1 MYLQS
6 AEFRKM
12 KISDKDVLGIR
23 ISAKAALITFTEIIT
38 SALSSCSYNISCHDP
53 HFIAQSPDAT
63 VMAVRMAL
71 LLSHGQAT
79 IERGFSVNEEV
90 VIENQQTKSL
100 IARHLIKDHIIQA
113 GGILQVSITKQI
125 MISVRSARSRYLAD
139 KKECEVKERAQM
151 KRKTELDAIE
161 ELRMKTKR
169 LISDIDALHISVKKY
184 AEKCETTGDL
194 TYIAKSN
201 SLRRTADEKE
211 EELKQIF
218 MRMRLPN
225 VLTTDNSSE
234 FRNKLNAAM
243 LKKLGIRHS
252 FITPYHPQSNGLD
265 ERYNQTLQSML
276 SKAVMGHKE
285 MWDEFIDSAVFAY
298 NTSTHESTTYS
309 PFEVMFGRKAR
320 LPVEADLRPIPS
332 NYDSRLAHAPNT
344 SNQMAKVAKERQEI
358 LKDVKR
364 NILAAQAKQKQHY
377 DAKHT
382 RAKLFDVGVQVLKKD
397 FLRKKRKGGK
407 LDPRSSVAN
416 PSDCVKRVNGAHL
429 KAFHSQ
435 SIHTQSLRSFLTPS
449 LESVFIP
456 TFQSAFAHSLHQ
468 STPQHTAFQSVYTT
482 AFQSVYTTAF
492 QSVYTTAFQSV
503 YTTAFHQFLPKSPHQ
518 SSSHLSK
525 VISST
530 ISSASGCPSNII
542 QVPLSC
548 DDNETECSGAC
559 VLHYKAAEDDEEFD
573 ETSLRLKEGEY
584 ALSKDITVCLWLEYR
599 SLNGRTPLRDVSG
612 GDFVIINEE
621 LHGEF
626 DEFRSKVYAYVDKEY
641 SIVELLQVAMDIVGP
656 LPRTKSGNRYILV
669 MSDYATRYPEAVPVK
684 AIDAEHIAEEL
695 VKIFARVGIPEEILT
710 DQGSNFTSQLLAE
723 MYQLLHVHPIQTT
736 PYHPQT
742 DGLVER
748 FNKTLKEM
756 LRKDKLA
763 TMAEMVKGTLERA
776 QQKQKLWYDQNAR
789 QRELKPGDLVLVLLP
804 TSSSS
809 LTAQWKGPYPV
820 LHKASSVNYVVDMHD
835 TRKRERTFHINML
848 KKWNTPTYG
857 NYWADVDDEE
867 SSEDDIPEWRGSEK
881 GEPTVGDQLSAVQKS
896 QLNKV
901 DGTPSDYHRDK
912 ASQTT
917 TIPVTS
923 RLPRPG
929 RKGDKGDARAGVIE
943 PSSSEWASPIVLVGK
958 KDGTLRFCIDYRRLN
973 SESLADA
980 YPMPRIDDL
989 IDRLGKAR
997 YISTLD
1003 LTRGYWQVPMAKA
1016 SRHLTAFTT
1025 PFGLFQFRVMPF
1037 GLQGAPATF
1046 QRLMDKVLQGLED
1059 YAAAYIDNLVIHST
1073 TWEEHLTQ
1081 IQTVFQRLRLVGL
1094 TSAKPQKCQLRC
1106 VYLGHVVGSGL
1117 VQPERSKMQG
1127 VESFPTPTT
1136 KKQVRCFLGMTG
1148 YYRKFI
1154 PDYAS
1159 IAAPL
1164 TDLTKNAAPNQVV
1177 WTDRCEGSFQ
1187 KLKSLLCREPALHSP
1202 DFTKEFVLQTDAS
1215 DVGVGAVLSQL
1226 DEEGADHPVAYYS
1239 RKLLAREQ
1247 KYATIE
1253 KECLA
1258 IKLATQAFRVYLL
1271 GRPFIIQTDHRA
1283 LEWLDRLRENNAKL
1297 SRWSIALQPFKFQVR
1312 HRPGKDNGNA
1322 DCLSRLP
1329 TE

>member
-1 MYLQS
+1 MELFAKMVESKKAESSSGASSRAADGELRVVKLADRDDIESYLTTFERLMSAYNILKDRWIFKLAPQLSGKAQQAYAALTTEDALEYDGVKAAILRRYDITEETYRQRFREITKNVVESHRDVSIRLGDLANKWLKGLTTVEQVKEAIVLEQLLYTLGPSVRVWVKERKPKTALEAGQLADDYSEARKQTAKESRPGVDLASPASSEKPTRHDQEQPDKEEGDKRSAKERHYSRSGYRNKDHHSHVTCYNCGRQGHFASRCPEKAMYCGDSL
-6 AEFRKM
+6 RH
-12 KISDKDVLGIR
+12 
-23 ISAKAALITFTEIIT
+23 KAALQKAGVVEGQIVEDIVLDTGCSKTLIHH
-38 SALSSCSYNISCHDP
+38 ALVPRKKMLQGEAVTIRCAHGDNALYPLAMVDLVVDGVP
-53 HFIAQSPDAT
+53 LT
-63 VMAVRMAL
+63 VEAAVSKTLPVSVLLGTDVPELVRFLRTDSKDSRNFGGCEAL
-71 LLSHGQAT
+71 MMVT
-79 IERGFSVNEEV
+79 R
-90 VIENQQTKSL
+90 
-100 IARHLIKDHIIQA
+100 A
-113 GGILQVSITKQI
+113 G
-125 MISVRSARSRYLAD
+125 A
-139 KKECEVKERAQM
+139 KKRE
-151 KRKTELDAIE
+151 
-161 ELRMKTKR
+161 
-169 LISDIDALHISVKKY
+169 
-184 AEKCETTGDL
+184 AEKE
-194 TYIAKSN
+194 IQ
-201 SLRRTADEKE
+201 RQKE
-211 EELKQIF
+211 EESEVRPTPIASELAEEVQ
-218 MRMRLPN
+218 REEELPIEVN
-225 VLTTDNSSE
+225 PELCS
-234 FRNKLNAAM
+234 
-243 LKKLGIRHS
+243 
-252 FITPYHPQSNGLD
+252 LD
-265 ERYNQTLQSML
+265 EELFSGGRPRVKLTRSQKRMQRRQHQRDIPVGALDM
-276 SKAVMGHKE
+276 
-285 MWDEFIDSAVFAY
+285 SAV
-298 NTSTHESTTYS
+298 ELQ
-309 PFEVMFGRKAR
+309 K
-320 LPVEADLRPIPS
+320 L
-332 NYDSRLAHAPNT
+332 
-344 SNQMAKVAKERQEI
+344 QE
-358 LKDVKR
+358 
-364 NILAAQAKQKQHY
+364 
-377 DAKHT
+377 T
-382 RAKLFDVGVQVLKKD
+382 
-397 FLRKKRKGGK
+397 
-407 LDPRSSVAN
+407 
-416 PSDCVKRVNGAHL
+416 
-429 KAFHSQ
+429 
-435 SIHTQSLRSFLTPS
+435 
-449 LESVFIP
+449 
-456 TFQSAFAHSLHQ
+456 LH
-468 STPQHTAFQSVYTT
+468 
-482 AFQSVYTTAF
+482 
-492 QSVYTTAFQSV
+492 
-503 YTTAFHQFLPKSPHQ
+503 
-518 SSSHLSK
+518 
-525 VISST
+525 
-530 ISSASGCPSNII
+530 
-542 QVPLSC
+542 
-548 DDNETECSGAC
+548 
-559 VLHYKAAEDDEEFD
+559 
-573 ETSLRLKEGEY
+573 
-584 ALSKDITVCLWLEYR
+584 W
-599 SLNGRTPLRDVSG
+599 LRDV
-612 GDFVIINEE
+612 EE
-621 LHGEF
+621 FCKCCRICQKASRLKGSKAPLIPLPIVTEP
-626 DEFRSKVYAYVDKEY
+626 FRR
-641 SIVELLQVAMDIVGP
+641 VAMDIVGP

-723 MYQLLHVHPIQTT
+723 IYQLLHVHPIRTT

-756 LRKDKLA
+756 LRKVAADDGANWDKWVPYLLFAYREVPQDSTGFSPFELLYGRAVRGPLDTLKESWKEPTKCGDNVVSYVLAMQDKLA
-763 TMAEMVKGTLERA
+763 TMAEMVKGNLERA

-901 DGTPSDYHRDK
+901 LETFSDVMSSIPGRTTEMEH
-912 ASQTT
+912 QVTT
-917 TIPVTS
+917 TGTS
-923 RLPRPG
+923 PEIKEMLV
-929 RKGDKGDARAGVIE
+929 AGVIE

-1059 YAAAYIDNLVIHST
+1059 YAAAYIDDLVIHST

-1081 IQTVFQRLRLVGL
+1081 IQTVFQRLRLAGL
-1094 TSAKPQKCQLRC
+1094 TAKPQKCQLGMSRC

-1187 KLKSLLCREPALHSP
+1187 KLKSLLCREPVLRSP

>member
-1 MYLQS
+1 MTTRSGRKYNSVVAQPQGETADMGETSEAIAAMQELFRNLLDERKKREEEEARRREQERLEREEERKRLEAQWERERQEHIAEKEQLRAQMELFAKMVESKKAESSSGASSRAADGELRVVKLADRDDIEAYLTTFERLMS
-6 AEFRKM
+6 AYN
-12 KISDKDVLGIR
+12 IPKDRWIFKLAPQLSGKAQQAYAALTTEDALEYDGV
-23 ISAKAALITFTEIIT
+23 KAAILRRYDITEETYRQRFREIT
-38 SALSSCSYNISCHDP
+38 KN
-53 HFIAQSPDAT
+53 
-63 VMAVRMAL
+63 VVE
-71 LLSHGQAT
+71 SH
-79 IERGFSVNEEV
+79 R
-90 VIENQQTKSL
+90 
-100 IARHLIKDHIIQA
+100 D
-113 GGILQVSITKQI
+113 VSIRLGDLANKWLKGLTTVEQVKEAIVLEQLLYTLGP
-125 MISVRSARSRYLAD
+125 SVRVW
-139 KKECEVKERAQM
+139 VKERKPKTALEAGQLADDYSEARKQTAKESRPGVDLASPASSEKPTRHDQEQPDKEEGDKRSAKEWHYSRSGYQNKDHHSHVTCYNCALQKAGVVEEQM
-151 KRKTELDAIE
+151 VEDIVLDTGCSKTLIHHALVPRKKMLQGEAVTIRTDSKDSRNFGGCEALMMVTRAGAKKRE
-161 ELRMKTKR
+161 
-169 LISDIDALHISVKKY
+169 
-184 AEKCETTGDL
+184 AEKE
-194 TYIAKSN
+194 IQ
-201 SLRRTADEKE
+201 RQKE
-211 EELKQIF
+211 EESEVRPTPIASELAEEVQ
-218 MRMRLPN
+218 REEELPIEVN
-225 VLTTDNSSE
+225 PELCS
-234 FRNKLNAAM
+234 
-243 LKKLGIRHS
+243 
-252 FITPYHPQSNGLD
+252 LD
-265 ERYNQTLQSML
+265 EELFSGGRPRVKLTRSQKRMQRRQHQRDIPVGALDMSAVELQKLQETDPSLAQVRSMCGTRKPQESESHYL
-276 SKAVMGHKE
+276 NSEGLLFRRWIQRRGKPESAVEQLVLPTQCRKAV
-285 MWDEFIDSAVFAY
+285 
-298 NTSTHESTTYS
+298 
-309 PFEVMFGRKAR
+309 
-320 LPVEADLRPIPS
+320 LQ
-332 NYDSRLAHAPNT
+332 LAHEVP
-344 SNQMAKVAKERQEI
+344 
-358 LKDVKR
+358 
-364 NILAAQAKQKQHY
+364 LAAHLGKNKTAKRILRRFY
-377 DAKHT
+377 WPT
-382 RAKLFDVGVQVLKKD
+382 LYRDV
-397 FLRKKRKGGK
+397 
-407 LDPRSSVAN
+407 
-416 PSDCVKRVNGAHL
+416 
-429 KAFHSQ
+429 
-435 SIHTQSLRSFLTPS
+435 
-449 LESVFIP
+449 
-456 TFQSAFAHSLHQ
+456 
-468 STPQHTAFQSVYTT
+468 
-482 AFQSVYTTAF
+482 
-492 QSVYTTAFQSV
+492 
-503 YTTAFHQFLPKSPHQ
+503 
-518 SSSHLSK
+518 
-525 VISST
+525 
-530 ISSASGCPSNII
+530 
-542 QVPLSC
+542 
-548 DDNETECSGAC
+548 
-559 VLHYKAAEDDEEFD
+559 EEFCKCCRICQKV
-573 ETSLRLKEGEY
+573 SRLKE
-584 ALSKDITVCLWLEYR
+584 SKA
-599 SLNGRTPLRDVSG
+599 PLIPLPIVT
-612 GDFVIINEE
+612 EP
-621 LHGEF
+621 
-626 DEFRSKVYAYVDKEY
+626 FRR
-641 SIVELLQVAMDIVGP
+641 VAMYIVGP

-723 MYQLLHVHPIQTT
+723 IYQLLHVHPIRTT

-756 LRKDKLA
+756 LRKVAADDGANWDKWVPYLLFAYREVPQDSTGQVA
-763 TMAEMVKGTLERA
+763 TMAEMVKGNLERA
-776 QQKQKLWYDQNAR
+776 QQRQKLWYDQNAR

-809 LTAQWKGPYPV
+809 LTAQWKRPYPV

-867 SSEDDIPEWRGSEK
+867 SSEDDIPVESIPGRTTEM
-881 GEPTVGDQLSAVQKS
+881 EHQV
-896 QLNKV
+896 
-901 DGTPSDYHRDK
+901 
-912 ASQTT
+912 T
-917 TIPVTS
+917 TIGTRPVRVPPY
-923 RLPRPG
+923 RLPHAYRDLVE
-929 RKGDKGDARAGVIE
+929 KEIQEMLVAGVIE

-1003 LTRGYWQVPMAKA
+1003 LTRGYWQGD
-1016 SRHLTAFTT
+1016 AFW
-1025 PFGLFQFRVMPF
+1025 PS
-1037 GLQGAPATF
+1037 GAPATF

-1059 YAAAYIDNLVIHST
+1059 YAAAYIDDLVIHIT

-1081 IQTVFQRLRLVGL
+1081 IQTVFQRLRLAGL
-1094 TSAKPQKCQLRC
+1094 TAKPQKCQLGMSRC

-1187 KLKSLLCREPALHSP
+1187 KLKSLLCREPVLRSP

>member
-407 LDPRSSVAN
+407 LDPRWLGPYIITQKLSKGFYSLQSVAN

-435 SIHTQSLRSFLTPS
+435 VTLRISVSPHHHCRLAIPVNPHPVTQPSPIHSSQSTP
-449 LESVFIP
+449 
-456 TFQSAFAHSLHQ
+456 QHSSQPLLIHSSQ

-503 YTTAFHQFLPKSPHQ
+503 YTTAFQ
-518 SSSHLSK
+518 S
-525 VISST
+525 
-530 ISSASGCPSNII
+530 
-542 QVPLSC
+542 
-548 DDNETECSGAC
+548 
-559 VLHYKAAEDDEEFD
+559 
-573 ETSLRLKEGEY
+573 
-584 ALSKDITVCLWLEYR
+584 
-599 SLNGRTPLRDVSG
+599 
-612 GDFVIINEE
+612 
-621 LHGEF
+621 
-626 DEFRSKVYAYVDKEY
+626 VY
-641 SIVELLQVAMDIVGP
+641 
-656 LPRTKSGNRYILV
+656 T
-669 MSDYATRYPEAVPVK
+669 
-684 AIDAEHIAEEL
+684 
-695 VKIFARVGIPEEILT
+695 
-710 DQGSNFTSQLLAE
+710 
-723 MYQLLHVHPIQTT
+723 
-736 PYHPQT
+736 
-742 DGLVER
+742 
-748 FNKTLKEM
+748 
-756 LRKDKLA
+756 
-763 TMAEMVKGTLERA
+763 
-776 QQKQKLWYDQNAR
+776 
-789 QRELKPGDLVLVLLP
+789 
-804 TSSSS
+804 
-809 LTAQWKGPYPV
+809 
-820 LHKASSVNYVVDMHD
+820 
-835 TRKRERTFHINML
+835 
-848 KKWNTPTYG
+848 
-857 NYWADVDDEE
+857 
-867 SSEDDIPEWRGSEK
+867 
-881 GEPTVGDQLSAVQKS
+881 
-896 QLNKV
+896 
-901 DGTPSDYHRDK
+901 
-912 ASQTT
+912 
-917 TIPVTS
+917 
-923 RLPRPG
+923 
-929 RKGDKGDARAGVIE
+929 
-943 PSSSEWASPIVLVGK
+943 
-958 KDGTLRFCIDYRRLN
+958 
-973 SESLADA
+973 
-980 YPMPRIDDL
+980 
-989 IDRLGKAR
+989 
-997 YISTLD
+997 
-1003 LTRGYWQVPMAKA
+1003 
-1016 SRHLTAFTT
+1016 TAF
-1025 PFGLFQFRVMPF
+1025 Q
-1037 GLQGAPATF
+1037 
-1046 QRLMDKVLQGLED
+1046 
-1059 YAAAYIDNLVIHST
+1059 ST
-1073 TWEEHLTQ
+1073 
-1081 IQTVFQRLRLVGL
+1081 V
-1094 TSAKPQKCQLRC
+1094 
-1106 VYLGHVVGSGL
+1106 
-1117 VQPERSKMQG
+1117 
-1127 VESFPTPTT
+1127 
-1136 KKQVRCFLGMTG
+1136 
-1148 YYRKFI
+1148 
-1154 PDYAS
+1154 
-1159 IAAPL
+1159 
-1164 TDLTKNAAPNQVV
+1164 
-1177 WTDRCEGSFQ
+1177 
-1187 KLKSLLCREPALHSP
+1187 
-1202 DFTKEFVLQTDAS
+1202 
-1215 DVGVGAVLSQL
+1215 
-1226 DEEGADHPVAYYS
+1226 
-1239 RKLLAREQ
+1239 
-1247 KYATIE
+1247 
-1253 KECLA
+1253 
-1258 IKLATQAFRVYLL
+1258 
-1271 GRPFIIQTDHRA
+1271 
-1283 LEWLDRLRENNAKL
+1283 NN
-1297 SRWSIALQPFKFQVR
+1297 
-1312 HRPGKDNGNA
+1312 
-1322 DCLSRLP
+1322 
-1329 TE
+1329 